1 MNYLTIEFPNVALYN
16 WIPRN
21 LIRNLKANCLRALQ
35 FPWYLKRKK
44 KTQSLNFRFHPFRKT
59 KTYIFFEKKKK
70 NTVSKFSIL
79 SHSCTSMTAIDEDK
93 NEIKRWEQKKKKKK
107 RKKNAKVWQEGNIDL
122 NSFYSL
128 SFCFRQDLSLAA
140 LSRDKRRFSFA

>member
-21 LIRNLKANCLRALQ
+21 LIRNLKANCLCALQ

-44 KTQSLNFRFHPFRKT
+44 KHRVSTFVFTPSVKQKR
-59 KTYIFFEKKKK
+59 TYFSRKKKK

-79 SHSCTSMTAIDEDK
+79 SHSCTAMTAIDEDK